1 MPPIAAAI
9 ELIVG
14 LLFCSEMVHIR
25 ESEVA
30 AAELVRASVAV
41 LLENVTGALLHLL
54 IAPRHDV
61 RIYDPLLLLVKR
73 QLRWHELGPH
83 QKTGARL
90 VETAELQFI
99 AKFMHDYSVGAVVI
113 YSITF

>member
-9 ELIVG
+9 GLFVG
-14 LLFCSEMVHIR
+14 LLFCHEMVHIR

-41 LLENVTGALLHLL
+41 LLENVAGALLHPL
-54 IAPRHDV
+54 IAPRYDV
-61 RIYDPLLLLVKR
+61 RIDDPLLLLVER
-73 QLRWHELGPH
+73 QLRWHELGSR

-90 VETAELQFI
+90 VETAEL
-99 AKFMHDYSVGAVVI
+99 
-113 YSITF
+113 